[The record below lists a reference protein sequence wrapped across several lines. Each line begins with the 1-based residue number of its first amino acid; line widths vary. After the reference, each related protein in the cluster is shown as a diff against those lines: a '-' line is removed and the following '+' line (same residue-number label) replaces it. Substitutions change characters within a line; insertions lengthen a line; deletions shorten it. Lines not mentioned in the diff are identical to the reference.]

1 MSTAVYLLKRALSM
15 PPHMAVRKALG
26 LGRRTVAA
34 RRRRARDLRDG
45 SHGYLDAGTGLARR
59 MTVTTD
65 ALSDDLVRALTQLCP
80 RYLEHEFD
88 LLGSGWT
95 QVAYGMACPGMFG
108 RTYPSGP
115 TVEADRH
122 GTWLEGRV
130 NRSNLSE
137 SQRIWRL
144 IDDAEYRPLDW
155 QIDFKSGYRWRQ
167 DSHAYDLT
175 IPVDAGAD
183 VKVPWELARLQHL
196 PQLALAA
203 IAAGNSGQEL
213 PPQRRIVSEIRNQM
227 LDFLAQNP
235 PRFGVNWLC
244 PMDVAIRAVNFLLA
258 ADLLAG
264 AGLSLDVDFQH
275 ELARAA
281 REHRDHV
288 LAHLEWSE
296 TGRSN
301 HYLADIVGVLWTSAY
316 LPLDNYGRAAAAFAA
331 RELVNEADTQFLDD
345 GGNYEGS
352 SNYHCLSGE
361 LVSFGLALILG
372 LEARAPDLF
381 DAFDPRAIK
390 VRVPFAAGALPS
402 HRHGNGV
409 RSVVSPAAWAKLV
422 RAGRLARRLRRP
434 DGTMVQVGD
443 TDSGRLCKL
452 EPRLDPST
460 GRGQDLDSTAFA
472 SAVAALS
479 ETSGIPLEDFVAQ
492 SARLETAVIRSLSD
506 GTALPRAGGEE
517 PLADFGDL
525 ASLVTMLRSL
535 PEGQCHYR
543 QFDVRAARGAWS
555 RCAFPAFGL
564 FMFWRGNDRIFFRC
578 APAAPANAPTSHR
591 HDDNLSV
598 EMIVGGTA
606 LIEDPGTYV
615 YTASRRARDAYRSAA
630 AHDCPRAAG
639 WDVAAPGEALFE
651 LRQQGFG
658 RCLAWRPDGVAGL
671 IQTPK
676 GTLWRVVLIE
686 ENRITI
692 VDGTD
697 SPDGLRPLSDR
708 PRRCLGYGRKS

>member
-1 MSTAVYLLKRALSM
+1 MSTAAHLVKRALSM
-15 PPHMAVRKALG
+15 PPHTAVCKAVG
-26 LGRRTVAA
+26 LGWRTVAA
-34 RRRRARDLRDG
+34 RRRRVRDLSDG
-45 SHGYLDAGTGLARR
+45 SHGHLDRGTVLARL
-59 MTVTTD
+59 MTVTAD
-65 ALSDDLVRALTQLCP
+65 ALSDDLARALTQLCP
-80 RYLEHEFD
+80 RYLDHEFD

-95 QVAYGMACPGMFG
+95 QLAYGIECPGMFG
-108 RTYPSGP
+108 RHHPSGP
-115 TVEADRH
+115 AVEADRH

-144 IDDAEYRPLDW
+144 IGDPEYQPIDW

-183 VKVPWELARLQHL
+183 VKMPWELARLQHL
-196 PQLALAA
+196 PRLALAA
-203 IAAGNSGQEL
+203 IAAGSDGQEL
-213 PPQRRIVSEIRNQM
+213 PPQDRIVGEIRNQI

-244 PMDVAIRAVNFLLA
+244 PMEVAIRAVNLLLA

-264 AGLSLDVDFQH
+264 AGLSLDTNLRY

-316 LPLDNYGRAAAAFAA
+316 LPLDGYGRAAAAFAA
-331 RELVNEADTQFLDD
+331 RELVNETDAQFLDD

-361 LVSFGLALILG
+361 LASFGLALVLG
-372 LEARAPDLF
+372 LEARAPGLF
-381 DAFDPRAIK
+381 DAFDPGAIK
-390 VRVPFAAGALPS
+390 VRVPFTAGALPS

-409 RSVVSPAAWAKLV
+409 RSVVSPAAWTKLV

-434 DGTMVQVGD
+434 DGTIMQVGD

-452 EPRLDPST
+452 EPRLNRST
-460 GRGQDLDSTAFA
+460 ERENDLDSMAFT

-479 ETSGIPLEDFVAQ
+479 EASGIVLENRATH
-492 SARLETAVIRSLSD
+492 SARIEAAVIRSLSG
-506 GTALPRAGGEE
+506 GTALPGAGEE

-525 ASLVTMLRSL
+525 PSLVTMLRGL
-535 PEGQCHYR
+535 PERQRCYR
-543 QFDVRAARGAWS
+543 QFDAGANRDVWS
-555 RCAFPAFGL
+555 RCAFPAFGS
-564 FMFWRGNDRIFFRC
+564 FIFWRGEDRVFFRC
-578 APAAPANAPTSHR
+578 APAAPAAAPTGHR
-591 HDDNLSV
+591 HDDDLSI
-598 EMIVGGTA
+598 ELIVGGA
-606 LIEDPGTYV
+606 AVIEDPGTYV

-630 AHDCPRAAG
+630 AHDCPRAVS
-639 WDVAAPGEALFE
+639 WDVAAPGEALFD
-651 LRQQGFG
+651 LRQQGVG
-658 RCLAWRPDGVAGL
+658 RCLAWRAGGVAGL

-676 GTLWRVVLIE
+676 GRLWRVVLIGE
-686 ENRITI
+686 DRIAI
-692 VDGTD
+692 IDGTD

-708 PRRCLGYGRKS
+708 PRRCLGYGRQG